1 MTNGHDNHSD
11 SSRGS
16 DDGVDLRAAEYV
28 LGLLDAAG
36 RREAQALIER
46 DAAFAAEVALW
57 EGYFAPWLEH
67 VPPVPVPDVL
77 WQRIRQTLWGHELPQ
92 RDATAPI
99 AAKTPLSQTLGFW
112 RGLAAAGAAVA
123 VASVALLLANYR
135 TPTPAPTPP
144 PQVVTTTPPAPVPA
158 QPLIVSLRHE
168 DGTTAY
174 AATLNPDDGT
184 VVLVPVH
191 LGGDPTLSPEL
202 WLIPP
207 GESPRSL
214 GMIARD
220 APMVVTVPTALR
232 NTANSGGTFAI
243 SLEPA
248 GSGPHQAPTG
258 PVVAT
263 GTSIQLAP

>member
-1 MTNGHDNHSD
+1 MTNGHDQYN
-11 SSRGS
+11 GGN

-28 LGLLDAAG
+28 LGLLDATG
-36 RREAQALIER
+36 RREAQALIES
-46 DAAFAAEVALW
+46 DAGFAIEVARW
-57 EGYFAPWLEH
+57 EDYFAPWLQQ
-67 VPPVPVPDVL
+67 VPPVAVPDVL

-92 RDATAPI
+92 RDTATPA
-99 AAKTPLSQTLGFW
+99 AAKTPLSQSLGFW

-123 VASVALLLANYR
+123 IASVALLLANYR
-135 TPTPAPTPP
+135 TPAPAPQPP
-144 PQVVTTTPPAPVPA
+144 PQVVTTTPPAPATPA

-168 DGTTAY
+168 DGSTAY
-174 AATLNPDDGT
+174 TATLNPDDGS
-184 VVLVPVH
+184 VVLVPVD
-191 LGGDPTLSPEL
+191 LGGDPSLSPEL

-232 NTANSGGTFAI
+232 STAIRGGTFAI

>member
-1 MTNGHDNHSD
+1 MTDSHDQYNGGN
-11 SSRGS
+11 
-16 DDGVDLRAAEYV
+16 DDGADLRAAEYV
-28 LGLLDAAG
+28 LGLLDAAAY
-36 RREAQALIER
+36 RQAQAQVER
-46 DAAFAAEVALW
+46 DPAFAAEVANW
-57 EGYFAPWLEH
+57 ENSFAPWLGQ
-67 VPPVPVPDVL
+67 VPPAPVPDVL

-92 RDATAPI
+92 RDAMAPI
-99 AAKTPLSQTLGFW
+99 AAKTPLSQSLGFW

-123 VASVALLLANYR
+123 VASVALLLTNYR
-135 TPTPAPTPP
+135 TPGPAPTPP
-144 PQVVTTTPPAPVPA
+144 PQVVTITPPPAAA

-174 AATLNPDDGT
+174 TATLNPDDGS

-232 NTANSGGTFAI
+232 GTASSGGTFAI

-258 PVVAT
+258 PVIAT